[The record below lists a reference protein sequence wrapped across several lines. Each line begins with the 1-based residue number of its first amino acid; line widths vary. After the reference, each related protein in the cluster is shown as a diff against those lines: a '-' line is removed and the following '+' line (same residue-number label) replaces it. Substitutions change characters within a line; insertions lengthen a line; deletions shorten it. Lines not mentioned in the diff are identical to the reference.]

1 MTLLTALGELP
12 EAVLGLTFGM
22 GCALGLG
29 FLCLRVLVG
38 FVTRDGNGLTDP
50 THSGSIVLLGAA
62 VGPSQGETVAGLPVS
77 DAPTVNS

>member
-29 FLCLRVLVG
+29 FLCLRLLVG
-38 FVTRDGNGLTDP
+38 FVTREGSAIADP
-50 THSGSIVLLGAA
+50 THTGSIVLLGAA
-62 VGPSQGETVAGLPVS
+62 VGPAQGEPVTSLPVS
-77 DAPTVNS
+77 ETPTVNS